1 MMSHAENETQPGP
14 PGIGFLRQLWIVIGT
29 SAILATLFTAWTP
42 VGLFTG
48 TLMDTISGALNEP
61 EPEESLPV
69 ALVTPTARP
78 RPRIGIVAGHWGSD
92 PGAVC
97 QDGLTEAQVN
107 LNIATLV
114 KQKLVASEFD
124 VDLLE
129 EFDPELAD
137 YKALALVSIHAD
149 SCDYVNDLAT
159 GFKVAAALASARP
172 ETASRLTTCIRNRY
186 GQLTGLSYHSA
197 SITADMTS
205 YHAFEEINQDTPAAI
220 IETGFLNLDR
230 QILTQDS
237 DLIAEGIAAG
247 ILCYIYNEDINGNSI
262 LDNLSEEQP

>member
-1 MMSHAENETQPGP
+1 MSHADNQTQPTTTGV
-14 PGIGFLRQLWIVIGT
+14 GFFRQLWIVVGT

-48 TLMDTISGALNEP
+48 RLLDTLSNAISEDETDSPALAP
-61 EPEESLPV
+61 
-69 ALVTPTARP
+69 VTPTARP

-97 QDGLTEAQVN
+97 LDGLTEAQVN

-114 KQKLVASEFD
+114 KQKLAAADFD

-129 EFDPELAD
+129 EFDPDLAG
-137 YKALALVSIHAD
+137 YRALALVSIHSD

-186 GQLTGLSYHSA
+186 AGLTGLPYHAS

-205 YHAFEEINQDTPAAI
+205 YHAFEEIHNDTPAAI

-237 DLIAEGIAAG
+237 DLIAEGITQG
-247 ILCYIYNEDINGNSI
+247 ILCYIYNEDINGNNI
-262 LDNLSEEQP
+262 LDNLSDEQP